1 MEKGE
6 GQVRVTVQE
15 VDRLQAITRL
25 SEAVVYLAKALS
37 VTPEVTITGCRFE
50 GVGDGTAVHIDT
62 SPDIMETTIVN
73 ISGTTNFIICKPIRT
88 RFITGSIKRNSGQ
101 E

>member
-1 MEKGE
+1 MEQQG
-6 GQVRVTVQE
+6 GQIRVTVQE

-37 VTPEVTITGCRFE
+37 VTPQVTVTGCHFE
-50 GVGDGTAVHIDT
+50 GIGEGMGIHLDT

-73 ISGTTNFIICKPIRT
+73 ISAEDCKH
-88 RFITGSIKRNSGQ
+88 
-101 E
+101 